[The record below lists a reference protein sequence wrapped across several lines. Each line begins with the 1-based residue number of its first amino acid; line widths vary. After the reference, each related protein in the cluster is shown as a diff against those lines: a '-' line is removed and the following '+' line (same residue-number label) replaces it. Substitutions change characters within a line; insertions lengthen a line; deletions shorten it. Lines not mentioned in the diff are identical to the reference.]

1 MKGKMKKVVSLLL
14 SIAMIFT
21 SVNITPSTTVG
32 AVEGWKSIS
41 GLKYQSSNTE
51 MIIQYKVAKGE
62 ETQAIVSYDPYYVH
76 IYPKNFVATDAKIYL
91 DEGMTTEGT
100 TKYTGWSEPLTGMV
114 NMGLGLST
122 ANLKENK
129 YYSLRFVY
137 GTSDVVYYFYTGN
150 AGDITEP
157 TTEAPTEAP
166 TETPTE
172 APTKEEANV
181 DVPANLV
188 YDESATEAYKVTW
201 HSVTGAA
208 SYNVYFDNTLI
219 GNTKDA
225 SYKIDIAKM
234 MDGEKH
240 EVTVSAIGED
250 GTETEKS
257 APLEAKINLN
267 WQTNETLTA
276 QCGEGAK
283 FAKVGVN
290 PEGFNFGEF
299 SPNVSYQLFS
309 AFGATQHSAS
319 VIVNGKTIAS
329 STGGNSAMSCSY
341 KYADLLP
348 GYNTYACAYK
358 AAADSKTAYEVM
370 YIYVPYRPQQFDVYD
385 YANKTGKYIFKF
397 EEIADATSYKVYID
411 GNDSGLSIAGSGDYL
426 TVSKL
431 KEVTTV
437 GEHDITITAVLKDGS
452 ETIKSASKAVKVIEK
467 SGTANDI
474 AQIYVHTDDKSIA
487 AKTGLT
493 KNKVTCAI
501 TAVNKAGEN
510 YTEFHNDAAKTTIKV
525 RGNSTAGADKKA
537 FNISFS
543 KAVDLYGMGEAKK
556 WSLLANAFD
565 KSLIRNKIAMD
576 FGTETMGIQ
585 YNSKSK
591 FIDLYINGTFM
602 GSYLAIESV
611 ETGSSRVDIDAESV
625 EGDTLSDILL
635 ELDSNGRDI
644 KSDGHLFNPSNEK
657 HPTSDEITADGTG
670 EAAWADRTTKYDMEF
685 AVNEPEM
692 DPTKPADYNKSKT
705 KYTGKMQAVYNY
717 LEEFETALS
726 TDNWEKI
733 SRMIDVNSFVDFYLV
748 SEFFKNQ
755 DIAFSSTR
763 FYIKNGILYAGPM
776 WDYDL
781 SSGNVSV
788 GYYGEEQQSAKGYKA
803 TELKW
808 FEALMKDSTFK
819 NLVRTRYN
827 ELLPRFKEL
836 TASNGT
842 IDKLV
847 EEISGSI
854 TRNYTSVENGGAGWS
869 IATKDSGDG
878 YSNINTVQH
887 NTHAEY
893 VDDFKAWIN
902 ERIEFLSKEWG
913 YDVNLSK
920 NSDNHVK
927 VTWNAIGG
935 ATGYKIT
942 YTPKT
947 TAENTSL
954 ERIVSA
960 SIPIATFGLT
970 ANVASGDDNTET
982 VYVNNNVTEYDFT
995 ANNIDINEDKSVYV
1009 YYTTSEGYTAEN
1021 GSQYED
1027 TFIELGSDKIA
1038 SDETVDISD
1047 AQANTPSTDNLDGW
1061 IETNSHGGTSA
1072 DSSKDIKYYIA
1083 KNYFSGGEKNE
1094 GFFAADG
1101 VWGFFPNAKTMGY
1114 GGGDANTITGE
1125 AFAFAS
1131 NSITTDFD
1139 SIWIDGVKI
1148 TDTALYC
1155 QSPTNPDVM
1164 TISKALLDLGNADSK
1179 VFYIT
1184 VKRKT
1189 AGDHTFPILV
1199 QKYDPYQI
1207 TVPELDDPNWTPF
1220 KDSATQS
1227 NIAVNGDQYYIQTT
1241 FKNSVTNKA
1250 NFGLYDKTSSL
1261 EQPAWGIPFKDGN
1274 ANTPLVSFIIGN
1286 SASVSAVSVDGVR
1299 YPADGIK
1306 VANGGDIAYM
1316 AQSLFDLN
1324 GEENH
1329 IFKVIVY
1336 CQNSSQDVAFAM
1348 KVVKKEQETT
1358 TEKTTEQTTEPTI
1371 PDGATWVSITGTAG
1385 EYQYYIPA
1393 EYANYSAVVNN
1404 ESKDLYFGYK
1414 IIGAP
1419 FKEVKLNGVS
1429 YTNSEAAY
1437 VRIKKS
1443 DIADYKNY
1451 KLEVTSADGN
1461 TTVPIYVRR
1470 VARDYTPTG
1479 LTGTVSKSGLVNIS
1493 WTASQD
1499 AVNDGYT
1506 YKVTVGG
1513 KDATVAGTTA
1523 TYQLGNEGYGTY
1535 EIVVSTIDGAGNV
1548 LASAKTNI
1556 EYRAPISFTDDA
1568 GQWERC
1574 RYEEIKWTAVDGAVK
1589 YAVYVDGKLYQ
1600 TIDDPTQ
1607 EKTTV
1612 PAYAFANGTNAS
1624 NQPTTVG
1631 KHTSAIVAI
1640 KDANATVMK
1649 NLDDVNKEDI
1659 MGQNEFSLYVN
1670 YIYGKETHLW
1680 NTSGTDSKWNFT
1692 VSEAVNGGIT
1702 EGADVKVNYNSNG
1715 YADLTFN
1722 NMGKHSGTDQ
1732 AWTIKA
1738 AIYDEAA
1745 KNGETQNLG
1754 FNIYG
1759 PKELIGQTIRI
1770 KCCSEEVRDG
1780 NYTGAGDIYEEK
1792 DYTFEA
1798 DENGNA
1804 IIKYSMSFESR
1815 NDSYDLL
1822 FGLGNLNFKDATDK
1836 TLTLSDA
1843 DISTVYGI
1851 TDLKATGTNTETE
1864 TGDLFVSWSTN
1875 IPNRMLG
1882 SYTYQV
1888 TIDGEVYNDPTYG
1901 TEIPGTVQNI
1911 TAKDYA
1917 VGEHT
1922 VVVKSIYHSTIT
1934 SSKEDK
1940 ATISQTKKPDLVIT
1954 DISVPEG
1961 THYIGETVT
1970 VSVTMKNIGNAD
1982 AVPPA
1987 GNNLCMYLY
1996 GTQTDG
2002 SEYRITWSICNLHQ
2016 GEEIDGVATNG
2027 YLKPGEEYTGTFTYE
2042 IKQLDNGTNF
2052 YNFRAIADADKVVD
2066 EGTDEDNN
2074 EFTKRF
2080 KFYDPV
2086 KEVTFTKDNGSIVA
2100 TWPASNDIKEYIVK
2114 YVVNGETKT
2123 KTVTENKCDFGDLV
2137 AFDEGSTVS
2146 VTTVGSDDDEHVH
2159 ATGKPLSDLIISDVS
2174 IPKTIYV
2181 EGEVIP
2187 ITLTM
2192 KNVGFT
2198 AGTASGNLTIK
2209 PIKGEEFL
2217 ITGIEGDAWRVVD
2230 SPIAVNDERTVTYNY
2245 TVQKEDAEAGTINI
2259 GGMADADNYP
2269 NGGVITECDETNNKK
2284 EVTINILSAGTITL
2298 DSNNGDGPVKATW
2311 SEAKGAESYRL
2322 HYVVDGQTMT
2332 KDVTDTSYTF
2342 GDDEGLDNKSDVEVL
2357 VKYSGDDTYYNYATT
2372 KAMADLVV
2380 SNVSKPVS
2388 SNGDEGIRLGYTF
2401 SMDVT
2406 IKNIGTA
2413 QVRKKPAD
2421 ASFGTGYANY
2431 TIAAAITYKAASTIG
2446 GEDVKNMWSVN
2457 DAYTDGIKV
2466 GQTVTRTVD
2475 GMKASE
2481 ATDSLEFTCWADHYG
2496 NSENENVVEF
2506 IDESNE
2512 NNNTKVVKYAVS
2524 GDKQRT
2530 TMDWTRLRTEDM
2542 SDTPYLFPVA
2552 SGSQKAYIDYK
2563 VISTNSQY
2571 LDYKDIVNRYVGYA
2585 GANMTIQFN
2594 NDAGTF
2600 VNYTEV
2606 KDGKQY
2612 TNTTLEFAQIPNYD
2626 ESNDLGNFANGKVK
2640 WIDFATKS
2648 AVIVD
2653 NDGNVLHDTDPNGSS
2668 VAYNGNGMNM
2678 YVGNFGLYKY
2688 YATRFTTP
2696 GGDTITIAYRVTD
2709 DKPHTGTWT
2718 QSLASDNVS
2727 NPNTLPMYYCGTN
2740 PQKTN
2745 DTCNV
2750 ENYDGQSYETTG
2762 ALWYSSEDIKLS
2774 SISVYNGNW
2783 LSVAT
2788 SEYTRFAKDSADGTK
2803 NWKVQIA
2810 RAQVDTT
2817 NNNKFVG
2824 KDGQW
2829 YDVDPNTAG
2838 SHVGI
2843 QGTNTIHIG
2852 LPWLLENLPIHSDKG
2867 GQKDTEFYWIRI
2879 VPDTA
2884 KGTSDSD
2891 NPSMDD
2897 INVYEDGS
2905 ILIPV
2910 TLYADI
2916 PQIQPAQDVNAQ
2928 MSYDDDDNSVF
2939 TVTWSELPE
2948 QVTYGYTYKIFIGNE
2963 EIGGP
2968 YTQQQTLTFDY
2979 GTYKD
2984 KLEAANNKVTVKA
2997 YWCEQEISTD
3007 VEVKAET
3014 NVGWNLISGQSEINI
3029 LAGQSQP
3036 VETPGIIS
3044 FYYDRADNHVNS
3056 VIGYNGDYIAING
3069 NTKYYNA
3076 NSKVSV
3082 TSGFTTRVQVEAA
3095 RKAIKD
3101 GTADSYTYSDVE
3113 KYEYIDGQLQI
3124 MAKNLMTAN
3133 HLTTCYLVKIETTND
3148 DGTSYTSYVMME
3160 SVVETKGDVAIRG
3173 FQMNT
3178 DATPGAVS
3186 EYAPS
3191 FRVVSRAS
3199 KIAAVKED
3207 GDTDENPSIEAIVA
3221 RGTIYALADN
3231 ATNDDMKVTYTPNN
3245 DDTQLGDITTDEE
3258 KGIHQFMATSEKGIV
3273 VDWSGA
3279 ANDTDKDQ
3287 YDYYAVTFK
3296 PVEYITNGLTQNY
3309 KVRAYAIS
3317 ENGQVIYDTTTEDGY
3332 NKPVVPTV
3340 SVYSMAEYLYNNCK
3354 MPNEAAHDYLYDNV
3368 LNIVSI
3374 TNNYINITKQMLKAL
3389 GITSKNDEN
3398 YKYVNAMYRD
3408 LYYYAHLAKNYAYKS
3423 YMDRGKFTSK
3433 TQFDNVDNETILL
3446 KILND
3451 KLNPDTPYTSVADW
3465 ITRNVTENGFYQ
3477 VKKYESATANTGE
3490 QV

>member
-1 MKGKMKKVVSLLL
+1 MEGREKLKVTLKKAISVLLAVV
-14 SIAMIFT
+14 MVFT
-21 SVNITPSTTVG
+21 SVNIVPST
-32 AVEGWKSIS
+32 VEAADGWKSIT
-41 GLKYQSSNTE
+41 GLKYQSTNTS
-51 MIIQYKVAKGE
+51 MTIQYKVAKGE
-62 ETQAIVSYDPYYVH
+62 ESQDISAYGDFFVH
-76 IYPKNFVATDAKIYL
+76 VYPKDFVATDAKIYL

-100 TKYTGWSEPLTGMV
+100 SEYKGWKEPLNGMT
-114 NMGLGLST
+114 NLGLGLTT
-122 ANLKENK
+122 ANLKENT

-137 GTSDVVYYFYTGN
+137 GSSDVVYYLYTGS
-150 AGDITEP
+150 AEDISESTTPSETQTESQTKP
-157 TTEAPTEAP
+157 DESVDLTEA
-166 TETPTE
+166 
-172 APTKEEANV
+172 K
-181 DVPANLV
+181 
-188 YDESATEAYKVTW
+188 
-201 HSVTGAA
+201 
-208 SYNVYFDNTLI
+208 
-219 GNTKDA
+219 
-225 SYKIDIAKM
+225 
-234 MDGEKH
+234 
-240 EVTVSAIGED
+240 
-250 GTETEKS
+250 
-257 APLEAKINLN
+257 
-267 WQTNETLTA
+267 
-276 QCGEGAK
+276 
-283 FAKVGVN
+283 
-290 PEGFNFGEF
+290 
-299 SPNVSYQLFS
+299 
-309 AFGATQHSAS
+309 
-319 VIVNGKTIAS
+319 
-329 STGGNSAMSCSY
+329 
-341 KYADLLP
+341 
-348 GYNTYACAYK
+348 
-358 AAADSKTAYEVM
+358 
-370 YIYVPYRPQQFDVYD
+370 
-385 YANKTGKYIFKF
+385 
-397 EEIADATSYKVYID
+397 
-411 GNDSGLSIAGSGDYL
+411 
-426 TVSKL
+426 
-431 KEVTTV
+431 
-437 GEHDITITAVLKDGS
+437 
-452 ETIKSASKAVKVIEK
+452 
-467 SGTANDI
+467 
-474 AQIYVHTDDKSIA
+474 
-487 AKTGLT
+487 
-493 KNKVTCAI
+493 
-501 TAVNKAGEN
+501 
-510 YTEFHNDAAKTTIKV
+510 
-525 RGNSTAGADKKA
+525 
-537 FNISFS
+537 
-543 KAVDLYGMGEAKK
+543 
-556 WSLLANAFD
+556 
-565 KSLIRNKIAMD
+565 
-576 FGTETMGIQ
+576 
-585 YNSKSK
+585 
-591 FIDLYINGTFM
+591 
-602 GSYLAIESV
+602 
-611 ETGSSRVDIDAESV
+611 
-625 EGDTLSDILL
+625 
-635 ELDSNGRDI
+635 
-644 KSDGHLFNPSNEK
+644 
-657 HPTSDEITADGTG
+657 
-670 EAAWADRTTKYDMEF
+670 
-685 AVNEPEM
+685 
-692 DPTKPADYNKSKT
+692 
-705 KYTGKMQAVYNY
+705 
-717 LEEFETALS
+717 
-726 TDNWEKI
+726 
-733 SRMIDVNSFVDFYLV
+733 
-748 SEFFKNQ
+748 
-755 DIAFSSTR
+755 
-763 FYIKNGILYAGPM
+763 
-776 WDYDL
+776 
-781 SSGNVSV
+781 
-788 GYYGEEQQSAKGYKA
+788 
-803 TELKW
+803 
-808 FEALMKDSTFK
+808 
-819 NLVRTRYN
+819 
-827 ELLPRFKEL
+827 
-836 TASNGT
+836 
-842 IDKLV
+842 
-847 EEISGSI
+847 
-854 TRNYTSVENGGAGWS
+854 
-869 IATKDSGDG
+869 
-878 YSNINTVQH
+878 
-887 NTHAEY
+887 
-893 VDDFKAWIN
+893 
-902 ERIEFLSKEWG
+902 
-913 YDVNLSK
+913 
-920 NSDNHVK
+920 
-927 VTWNAIGG
+927 
-935 ATGYKIT
+935 
-942 YTPKT
+942 
-947 TAENTSL
+947 
-954 ERIVSA
+954 
-960 SIPIATFGLT
+960 
-970 ANVASGDDNTET
+970 
-982 VYVNNNVTEYDFT
+982 
-995 ANNIDINEDKSVYV
+995 
-1009 YYTTSEGYTAEN
+1009 
-1021 GSQYED
+1021 
-1027 TFIELGSDKIA
+1027 
-1038 SDETVDISD
+1038 
-1047 AQANTPSTDNLDGW
+1047 ANTPSTDNLEGW
-1061 IETNSHGGTSA
+1061 NEKTAHSGSSV
-1072 DSSKDIKYYIA
+1072 DSNKSIKFYIA
-1083 KNYFSGGEKNE
+1083 KNYDYE
-1094 GFFAADG
+1094 GANNDNFFAAEG
-1101 VWGFFPNAKTMGY
+1101 VWGFFTDAKAIEY
-1114 GGGDANTITGE
+1114 AGGDANTVSGE
-1125 AFAFAS
+1125 AFAFSS

-1189 AGDHTFPILV
+1189 AGNHTFPILV
-1199 QKYDPYQI
+1199 KKYDPYQI

-1241 FKNSVTNKA
+1241 FKDSVKNKA

-1274 ANTPLVSFIIGN
+1274 ANTPFVSFIIGN

-1299 YPADGIK
+1299 HPADGIK

-1324 GEENH
+1324 GAKNH

-1336 CQNSSQDVAFAM
+1336 CTNSTQDVAFAL
-1348 KVVKKEQETT
+1348 KVVGNEVETT
-1358 TEKTTEQTTEPTI
+1358 TPTPVETSEEATTEPTI

-1393 EYANYSAVVNN
+1393 EYADYSAVVNN

-1429 YTNSEAAY
+1429 YTNSGAAY
-1437 VRIKKS
+1437 VQIKKS

-1470 VARDYTPTG
+1470 VRRVEHDYTPTG

-1513 KDATVAGTTA
+1513 QDATVTGTTA

-1535 EIVVSTIDGAGNV
+1535 EVVVSTIDGAGNV

-1574 RYEEIKWTAVDGAVK
+1574 RYEEIKWTAVDDAVK

-1600 TIDDPTQ
+1600 TIEDPTQ
-1607 EKTTV
+1607 EMTTV

-1624 NQPTTVG
+1624 GQPTTVG

-1640 KDANATVMK
+1640 KDGDEIK
-1649 NLDDVNKEDI
+1649 DNLSDVSSDNI

-1692 VSEAVNGGIT
+1692 VSEAVNGKIT
-1702 EGADVKVNYNSNG
+1702 EGADVKVNYNSDG

-1722 NMGKHSGTDQ
+1722 NMGKHSGNDQ

-1770 KCCSEEVRDG
+1770 KCCREEVRDG
-1780 NYTGAGDIYEEK
+1780 NYTGADDIYEEK
-1792 DYTFEA
+1792 DYTFVK
-1798 DENGNA
+1798 DKDGNA
-1804 IIKYSMSFESR
+1804 VIEYSMSFEST
-1815 NDSYDLL
+1815 NNSYDLL
-1822 FGLGNLNFKDATDK
+1822 FGLGNLDFKNATDK

-2016 GEEIDGVATNG
+2016 GDVIDGVATNG

-2052 YNFRAIADADKVVD
+2052 YNFRAVADADKVVD
-2066 EGTDEDNN
+2066 EGDDEDNN

-2080 KFYDPV
+2080 KFYDPI
-2086 KEVTFTKDNGSIVA
+2086 KDVTFTKDNGSIVA

-2198 AGTASGNLTIK
+2198 TGTASGNLTIK

-2217 ITGIEGDAWRVVD
+2217 TTGIEGDPWRVVD

-2269 NGGVITECDETNNKK
+2269 NGGFITECDETNNKK

-2298 DSNNGDGPVKATW
+2298 DSNNGDGPVTATW

-2585 GANMTIQFN
+2585 GANMNIQFN

-2653 NDGNVLHDTDPNGSS
+2653 KDGKIIHDTDPDGSS

-2829 YDVDPNTAG
+2829 YDVDPNTAS

-2867 GQKDTEFYWIRI
+2867 GQKDNEFYWIRI

-2891 NPSMDD
+2891 NPSQDD
-2897 INVYEDGS
+2897 INNYEDGS

-2916 PQIQPAQDVNAQ
+2916 PQIQPAQNVNAQ

-2939 TVTWSELPE
+2939 TVSWSELPE
-2948 QVTYGYTYKIFIGNE
+2948 QVTYGYTYKIFIGDE

-2968 YTQQQTLTFDY
+2968 YTQQQILTFDY
-2979 GTYKD
+2979 NTYQD
-2984 KLEAANNKVTVKA
+2984 KLKAANNKVTVKA

-3007 VEVKAET
+3007 VEVKAEAKED
-3014 NVGWNLISGQSEINI
+3014 WYLISGQSEINI
-3029 LAGQSQP
+3029 QAGQSQP
-3036 VETPGIIS
+3036 VQTPGTIS
-3044 FYYDRADNHVNS
+3044 FYYNRGDNHVNS

-3069 NTKYYNA
+3069 NAKYYNSK
-3076 NSKVSV
+3076 SKVSV
-3082 TSGFTTRVQVEAA
+3082 TSGFTTREQVKTA
-3095 RKAIKD
+3095 REAIKN
-3101 GTADSYTYSDVE
+3101 GTADSYAYSDVE
-3113 KYEYIDGQLQI
+3113 KYDYIDGQLQI

-3133 HLTTCYLVKIETTND
+3133 HLTTCYLVKVETTND
-3148 DGTSYTSYVMME
+3148 DGTSYTSYIMLE
-3160 SVVETKGDVAIRG
+3160 SVVEAKGNVEIRG

-3186 EYAPS
+3186 EFAPS
-3191 FRVVSRAS
+3191 FRVVSRAG
-3199 KIAAVKED
+3199 KIAAVQKI
-3207 GDTDENPSIEAIVA
+3207 GDTETNPSIEAIVA
-3221 RGTIYALADN
+3221 RGTIYALAGGVS
-3231 ATNDDMKVTYTPNN
+3231 NDDMTVTYTPSN
-3245 DDTQLGDITTDEE
+3245 DNTKLGEITSNEEKGVHQFTATEE
-3258 KGIHQFMATSEKGIV
+3258 KGIV
-3273 VDWSGA
+3273 NNWSGA
-3279 ANDTDKDQ
+3279 EGDNDKND

-3296 PVEYITNGLTQNY
+3296 PVEYVVQGLTQEY

-3317 ENGQVIYDTTTEDGY
+3317 ESGTVIYDTTEENGY
-3332 NKPVVPTV
+3332 EKPVVPTV
-3340 SVYSMAEYLYNNCK
+3340 SIYKMAEYLYNNSM
-3354 MPNEAAHDYLYDNV
+3354 MPNETAHEYLYDNV
-3368 LNIVSI
+3368 LNIVAI
-3374 TNNYINITKQMLKAL
+3374 ANNYKKIGQQTMQKL
-3389 GITSKNDEN
+3389 GVTSKNDEN

-3408 LYYYAHLAKNYAYKS
+3408 LYYYAHLAKNYTYS
-3423 YMDRGKFTSK
+3423 TYMDRGKFTS
-3433 TQFDNVDNETILL
+3433 TAAFDGVENEKLLL
-3446 KILND
+3446 KAIND
-3451 KLNPDTPYTSVADW
+3451 KFAPEVAYTSVADW
-3465 ITRNVTENGFYQ
+3465 IYENITTDGFYRKT
-3477 VKKYESATANTGE
+3477 VYNANTQTTGE
-3490 QV
+3490 YL